1 MDAVNRHRIQ
11 LIAQMQ
17 PFFSRLWYI
26 LRNFRTT
33 AGLLILLAL
42 VLAVGLLLSQQ
53 QITITPNTAA
63 QAAWL
68 NNLPAWVQ
76 PVGEVLYVLGFA
88 HIFYTPWFWIPVA
101 LLLLNSLIA
110 LADYMPGCRRR
121 MRGEA
126 PSVAWQ
132 HPLARRVEHSVRLS
146 HFPDDF
152 TELFRV
158 RFNRQGFSLH
168 SSSSEQQRVT
178 AASRRR
184 WGWLGIPLIYLGL
197 LTLVFALLLTFF
209 SLKTERLTLSPLQ
222 PRSVGLL
229 GGQLDLITTA
239 PDARVSQLKFTPDDA
254 GVARLLSWRHYQP
267 GLINNMIVFPM
278 DGESIVTVEV
288 SDSTGDLL
296 ELDPLPENLLPT
308 EHLRVILD
316 DGADESIY
324 FTVPS
329 MDIAVQVLPDAV
341 SDAFSVQVRR
351 GDQAELIDNAL
362 VMPGQEFK
370 IEGMTAMLSL
380 DHNIKVIVRRDM
392 GLPLYILA
400 VALIVSG
407 GILAL
412 LRPAIIWLIPEVKGI
427 GGQLYG
433 VMETFG
439 SERKMTQILEQ
450 LLVMEDTSAGENG
463 ESHVT

>member
-1 MDAVNRHRIQ
+1 
-11 LIAQMQ
+11 MQ

-26 LRNFRTT
+26 LRSFRTT

-63 QAAWL
+63 QTAWL
-68 NNLPAWVQ
+68 NNLPVWVQ

-88 HIFYTPWFWIPVA
+88 QIFYTPWFWIPVA

-121 MRGEA
+121 MGGAA
-126 PSVAWQ
+126 PSVKWQ

-158 RFNRQGFSLH
+158 RFERQGFSLH
-168 SSSSEQQRVT
+168 ASSPEQQRVT
-178 AASRRR
+178 TASRRR

-209 SLKTERLTLSPLQ
+209 TLKTEQLTLSPLQ
-222 PRSVGLL
+222 SHSVGLL
-229 GGQLDLITTA
+229 GGQLDLLATD
-239 PDARVSQLKFTPDDA
+239 PDAGVSQLKFTPDDD

-267 GLINNMIVFPM
+267 GLINNMVVFPM
-278 DGESIVTVEV
+278 DGESIATVEV

-296 ELDPLPENLLPT
+296 KLDPLPENLLPT
-308 EHLRVILD
+308 EHLRMILE

-324 FTVPS
+324 FTVPL
-329 MDIAVQVLPDAV
+329 MDIAVQVLPDAA
-341 SDAFSVQVRR
+341 SDAFNVQIRR
-351 GDQAELIDNAL
+351 GDQAELIDNIL
-362 VMPGQEFK
+362 VMPGHEFK
-370 IEGMTAMLSL
+370 IDGMTAMLSL
-380 DHNIKVIVRRDM
+380 DHSIRVIVRRDM

-400 VALIVSG
+400 VALIVGG
-407 GILAL
+407 GILTL
-412 LRPAIIWLIPEVKGI
+412 LRPAVIWLFPEVKGI

-433 VMETFG
+433 VIETFG
-439 SERKMTQILEQ
+439 SEKKMIQFLE
-450 LLVMEDTSAGENG
+450 LLLTIDDTLDNETG
-463 ESHVT
+463 ESYVT